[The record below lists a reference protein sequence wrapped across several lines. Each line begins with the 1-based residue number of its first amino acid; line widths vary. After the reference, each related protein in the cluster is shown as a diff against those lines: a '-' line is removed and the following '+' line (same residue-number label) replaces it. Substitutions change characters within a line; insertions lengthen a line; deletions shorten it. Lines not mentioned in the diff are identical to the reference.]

1 MSQQG
6 TDFVIGIAD
15 DEPEIR
21 EMIRAAVE
29 VEFQRRF
36 PSITIATVT
45 FDRASAV
52 LDYFLDDAPNA
63 IDLLLLDVRFEQT
76 GGGETGIDI
85 LPDLREL
92 RPDLFV
98 WLVSGTVDDEQ
109 VEIASRYAPMDYLQK
124 PISRDQLVRKV
135 FLQLS
140 TDVVAERKAHRD
152 ALRVARQ
159 QWSQLKPTR
168 VLQVDKEERSLLAL
182 AYPNLTFHPLA
193 LQEALD
199 SNASEE
205 LFVTLRRI
213 DANQLTPGNKPRVY
227 HGVQG
232 VSEIRCSGASR
243 VFVLGEAGGKFR
255 VLGVTDQ
262 HEHTS
267 STYVDVLRARLR

>member
-1 MSQQG
+1 MSVQHP
-6 TDFVIGIAD
+6 DFVIGIAD

-21 EMIRAAVE
+21 EMIRASVE

-36 PSITIATVT
+36 PGMTIATIT

-52 LDYFLDDAPNA
+52 LDYFLEDAPNA

-124 PISRDQLVRKV
+124 PVSRDQLIRKV

-152 ALRVARQ
+152 ALRLARQ
-159 QWSQLKPTR
+159 QWSEQKAGRATP
-168 VLQVDKEERSLLAL
+168 VSKEERGLLSLV
-182 AYPNLTFHPLA
+182 YPNLAFHPLA
-193 LQEALD
+193 LAEALD
-199 SNASEE
+199 SNASQE
-205 LFVTLRRI
+205 LFCTLRRI
-213 DANQLTPGNKPRVY
+213 DANQLTPGNRPRVY

-243 VFVLGEAGGKFR
+243 VFVLGEPSGKFR
-255 VLGVTDQ
+255 ILGVTDQ

-267 STYVDVLRARLR
+267 SAYVDILRARMR

>member
-1 MSQQG
+1 MSHQG
-6 TDFVIGIAD
+6 PDFVIGIAD

-21 EMIRAAVE
+21 DMIRASVE
-29 VEFQRRF
+29 IEFQRRF
-36 PSITIATVT
+36 PAMTVATVT

-52 LDYFLDDAPNA
+52 LDYFLDDAPNT

-124 PISRDQLVRKV
+124 PISRDQLIRKV

-140 TDVVAERKAHRD
+140 SDVVAQRKAHRE
-152 ALRVARQ
+152 ALQSARQ
-159 QWSQLKPTR
+159 QWSDYKANRSSVPS
-168 VLQVDKEERSLLAL
+168 KEDTNLLRKV
-182 AYPNLTFHPLA
+182 YPNLDFHPLA
-193 LQEALD
+193 ISEALD
-199 SNASEE
+199 SNASHE
-205 LFVTLRRI
+205 LFATLRRI
-213 DANQLTPGNKPRVY
+213 DASQLTPGNRPRVY
-227 HGVQG
+227 HPVPGVT
-232 VSEIRCSGASR
+232 EIRCSGASR
-243 VFVLGEAGGKFR
+243 VFVLGGASGKMR
-255 VLGVTDQ
+255 VLSVTDQ

-267 STYVDVLRARLR
+267 SSYVDVLRARMR